1 MRNRKKKNMTLLV
14 CDLGGTTVK
23 FGLYDKGRLFNKSSF
38 RTPTTWEEMK
48 STILNL
54 KDHFS
59 YRGLKGVALSCPGA
73 VDTKKGIIY
82 GRSAI
87 PYIHRFPIQD
97 ELSTLLELPVTIEND
112 ANCAALAELNL
123 GVARNASSSVFFIIG
138 TGVGGAIAQ
147 GRQLLRGEGQ
157 FGGEF
162 GCMILK
168 DGLSMSKLVSPV
180 RRARLFAQQY
190 GYPDS
195 FSGKE
200 LFTLAEVGDKRALE
214 VITEMYDYLAIGI
227 YNVLVATNP
236 ELVVIGGGISARA
249 DLIEQIQ
256 QRLDALLVKTK
267 MDDLTYRI
275 EACEFRND
283 ANLLGAASH
292 FVERYGM

>member
-97 ELSTLLELPVTIEND
+97 ELSALLELPVTIEND

-123 GVARNASSSVFFIIG
+123 GVARNASSSVFLSLVQGLVGLLLKVGTYLEEKIIS
-138 TGVGGAIAQ
+138 
-147 GRQLLRGEGQ
+147 E
-157 FGGEF
+157 E
-162 GCMILK
+162 
-168 DGLSMSKLVSPV
+168 S
-180 RRARLFAQQY
+180 
-190 GYPDS
+190 
-195 FSGKE
+195 
-200 LFTLAEVGDKRALE
+200 
-214 VITEMYDYLAIGI
+214 
-227 YNVLVATNP
+227 
-236 ELVVIGGGISARA
+236 
-249 DLIEQIQ
+249 
-256 QRLDALLVKTK
+256 LDV
-267 MDDLTYRI
+267 
-275 EACEFRND
+275 
-283 ANLLGAASH
+283 
-292 FVERYGM
+292 